1 MSSFLGTRNL
11 SRFVVLALVITLAIA
26 ITSVT
31 VQSRSAS
38 ASVATTNHG
47 TPWSGE
53 AGVTVLCS
61 PTASY
66 ACVDSAYATWV
77 KNPTGWAA
85 TLYYG
90 TGCPSSASCYPSFNS
105 YGPHNCTL
113 YAAFELQK
121 NGLASPGWS
130 DNADNWATR
139 AANHGVTVNQTPGVG
154 SVAQWNSP
162 STDGHV
168 AYVYNVTSSYIDIT
182 ADNFYDGSSS
192 SVPAG
197 GWTDS
202 YQIALNSPA
211 MPDNFIHF
219 GDASAPQPS
228 SQNLL
233 SNGSWG
239 TGQFAPWTGISVNG
253 GTTNYGAYS
262 NSSIAQEGTTYA
274 ASNTSTR
281 GGSIYQDVPASSS
294 PGQSYT
300 FSIWVKSSTS
310 IPVSGMLSL
319 LALGGTADNDLTDF
333 TVGNTWTLVSAPLS
347 ITQSGHT
354 DLRAQVYE
362 TTTGTTYYFD
372 GGTLVSGSDQASST
386 GVVVTTTTTTTL
398 PGATTTSVPG
408 TTTATVAVE
417 GNLKTAGV
425 TVLFVSGESTLKS
438 AAKSTLATLSKK
450 LTSGASII
458 FTGYAKN
465 NTALAKG
472 RAEAVRNYLS
482 SKVKIRFVL
491 RMVTSSPANKVTV
504 ITTKN

>member
-1 MSSFLGTRNL
+1 
-11 SRFVVLALVITLAIA
+11 
-26 ITSVT
+26 
-31 VQSRSAS
+31 
-38 ASVATTNHG
+38 
-47 TPWSGE
+47 
-53 AGVTVLCS
+53 
-61 PTASY
+61 
-66 ACVDSAYATWV
+66 
-77 KNPTGWAA
+77 
-85 TLYYG
+85 
-90 TGCPSSASCYPSFNS
+90 
-105 YGPHNCTL
+105 
-113 YAAFELQK
+113 
-121 NGLASPGWS
+121 
-130 DNADNWATR
+130 
-139 AANHGVTVNQTPGVG
+139 
-154 SVAQWNSP
+154 
-162 STDGHV
+162 
-168 AYVYNVTSSYIDIT
+168 
-182 ADNFYDGSSS
+182 
-192 SVPAG
+192 
-197 GWTDS
+197 
-202 YQIALNSPA
+202 
-211 MPDNFIHF
+211 
-219 GDASAPQPS
+219 
-228 SQNLL
+228 
-233 SNGSWG
+233 
-239 TGQFAPWTGISVNG
+239 
-253 GTTNYGAYS
+253 
-262 NSSIAQEGTTYA
+262 
-274 ASNTSTR
+274 
-281 GGSIYQDVPASSS
+281 
-294 PGQSYT
+294 
-300 FSIWVKSSTS
+300 
-310 IPVSGMLSL
+310 
-319 LALGGTADNDLTDF
+319 LALGGTAENDLTDF

-372 GGTLVSGSDQASST
+372 GGTLVSSGDQASST